1 MTRLRKGKSV
11 RSPTL
16 NDVGRAAGVS
26 ATTVAAVLNHGN
38 PPWSLSPKTRE
49 RIVAAAAKLQYR
61 PNAVARALANRRMHT
76 NQLMHT
82 LGVVVGGEYNDY
94 FFEVL
99 NGIIAAAS
107 RHGQNTTVFTLHDW
121 SDSSARLHA
130 FCDGRV
136 DGVILLA
143 PTFDRSQ
150 AAPPEHVPFVS
161 IHGNCSIP
169 GIVNIESDEERG
181 AQALVLHLLALG
193 HRRIMHLTGPVGL
206 VGAERRIR
214 GYQRAL
220 DAAGIPFDPQLQLTA
235 GYTTPQ
241 GRDAMCRWLQR
252 QTGEPLP
259 HAVFCANDAC
269 ALGCLEAFAE
279 VGLRAPDDV
288 SVAGFDDTFTARAS
302 VPQLMSVR
310 QPLAEMGAQAVELLL
325 ARIERRGAVS
335 RTVPRSVV
343 FPVDLAP
350 RASVG
355 SPPMVDRIVLAREQ
369 PTDHLIYT

>member
-1 MTRLRKGKSV
+1 MTRLRKGNSV

-16 NDVGRAAGVS
+16 EDVARVAGVS

-76 NQLMHT
+76 NQRTHT
-82 LGVVVGGEYNDY
+82 LGVVVSGEFNDY
-94 FFEVL
+94 FLEVL

-107 RHGQNTTVFTLHDW
+107 RHGQNTTVFTLNDW
-121 SDSSARLHA
+121 NNGSACLHA

-143 PTFDRSQ
+143 PTFDRS
-150 AAPPEHVPFVS
+150 PTGLPEHLPFVS
-161 IHGNCSIP
+161 IHANCRVPSV
-169 GIVNIESDEERG
+169 VNIESDEEGG
-181 AQALVLHLLALG
+181 AYALVRHLITVG
-193 HRRIMHLTGPVGL
+193 HRRIMHLTGPLGL
-206 VGAERRIR
+206 IGSERRIR

-220 DAAGIPFDPQLQLTA
+220 NDTGIPFDPRLQLTA
-235 GYTTPQ
+235 GYTTER
-241 GRDAMCRWLQR
+241 GRDAMCCWLQR
-252 QTGEPLP
+252 HTGEPLP

-279 VGLRAPDDV
+279 IGVRAPGDV
-288 SVAGFDDTFTARAS
+288 SVAGFDDTFTGRMN
-302 VPQLMSVR
+302 VPQLTSVR
-310 QPLAEMGAQAVELLL
+310 QPLAEMGARAVELLL
-325 ARIERRGAVS
+325 ARLERSGAAL
-335 RTVPRSVV
+335 RAIPRSVV
-343 FPVDLAP
+343 FPVDLAT

-355 SPPMVDRIVLAREQ
+355 APPTANRVVPAR
-369 PTDHLIYT
+369 